1 MLIALHRLHT
11 MSFLLRNNGEQA
23 AQCIMFAQLA
33 TVPCTPSGNTPAW
46 SGQGPMH
53 ATRMHDDHLLQV
65 ATYREQK
72 KLADKQ
78 RKLQEKAHRIKEESL
93 RDDDNVFDVAFE
105 NQGGEA
111 VEHTVSATDIK
122 VHMHHSVLMMLCCRH
137 ITCSAY
143 KVCFNHRCC

>member
-1 MLIALHRLHT
+1 M
-11 MSFLLRNNGEQA
+11 
-23 AQCIMFAQLA
+23 
-33 TVPCTPSGNTPAW
+33 
-46 SGQGPMH
+46 
-53 ATRMHDDHLLQV
+53 LQV

-122 VHMHHSVLMMLCCRH
+122 VCKTQVKHCVQQQPSL
-137 ITCSAY
+137 T
-143 KVCFNHRCC
+143 

>member
-1 MLIALHRLHT
+1 MSCQTKLLTAKVHML
-11 MSFLLRNNGEQA
+11 
-23 AQCIMFAQLA
+23 CIFPLGKTHADVTYMQL
-33 TVPCTPSGNTPAW
+33 CW
-46 SGQGPMH
+46 W
-53 ATRMHDDHLLQV
+53 HDLYLPPWQV

-111 VEHTVSATDIK
+111 AEHTVSATDIK
-122 VHMHHSVLMMLCCRH
+122 ASKAA
-137 ITCSAY
+137 S
-143 KVCFNHRCC
+143 

>member
-1 MLIALHRLHT
+1 M
-11 MSFLLRNNGEQA
+11 
-23 AQCIMFAQLA
+23 
-33 TVPCTPSGNTPAW
+33 
-46 SGQGPMH
+46 
-53 ATRMHDDHLLQV
+53 

-122 VHMHHSVLMMLCCRH
+122 VCMTTSQH
-137 ITCSAY
+137 
-143 KVCFNHRCC
+143 VCVQGKCKST

>member
-1 MLIALHRLHT
+1 M
-11 MSFLLRNNGEQA
+11 
-23 AQCIMFAQLA
+23 
-33 TVPCTPSGNTPAW
+33 
-46 SGQGPMH
+46 
-53 ATRMHDDHLLQV
+53 

-111 VEHTVSATDIK
+111 AEHTVSATDIK
-122 VHMHHSVLMMLCCRH
+122 VACLLLTACPQRQSYF
-137 ITCSAY
+137 TQA
-143 KVCFNHRCC
+143 

>member
-1 MLIALHRLHT
+1 M
-11 MSFLLRNNGEQA
+11 
-23 AQCIMFAQLA
+23 
-33 TVPCTPSGNTPAW
+33 
-46 SGQGPMH
+46 
-53 ATRMHDDHLLQV
+53 

-111 VEHTVSATDIK
+111 AEHTVSATDIK
-122 VHMHHSVLMMLCCRH
+122 VACLLLTACP
-137 ITCSAY
+137 
-143 KVCFNHRCC
+143 HRQSYFTEA

>member
-1 MLIALHRLHT
+1 M
-11 MSFLLRNNGEQA
+11 M
-23 AQCIMFAQLA
+23 
-33 TVPCTPSGNTPAW
+33 
-46 SGQGPMH
+46 
-53 ATRMHDDHLLQV
+53 QV

-111 VEHTVSATDIK
+111 AEQTVSATDIK
-122 VHMHHSVLMMLCCRH
+122 VRTNFDSTLETAELQSYA
-137 ITCSAY
+137 T
-143 KVCFNHRCC
+143 